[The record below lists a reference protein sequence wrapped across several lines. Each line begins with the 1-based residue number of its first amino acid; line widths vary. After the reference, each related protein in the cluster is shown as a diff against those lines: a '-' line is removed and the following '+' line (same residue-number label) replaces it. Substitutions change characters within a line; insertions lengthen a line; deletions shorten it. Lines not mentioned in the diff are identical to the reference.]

1 MDDYEYEF
9 LIDFRIYFK
18 EMNKSRSLPDKDE
31 IVARQ
36 EMLSEIMDAARDY
49 YEHVNAYDYKQ
60 LCKNLIERGIR
71 FVPVNDR
78 TTKAKWTKLF
88 ASPISKE
95 ERKKVHFEQYRWHLF
110 SYKLLDAM
118 TNDEAREAFNAEPKT
133 SVYLFEQYSKNA
145 YLVEN
150 AHLLRAEDFDHKFI
164 PFSDFYFFSPEGKWT
179 YIHTHEIM
187 CGPYFY
193 KLS

>member
-1 MDDYEYEF
+1 
-9 LIDFRIYFK
+9 
-18 EMNKSRSLPDKDE
+18 
-31 IVARQ
+31 
-36 EMLSEIMDAARDY
+36 
-49 YEHVNAYDYKQ
+49 
-60 LCKNLIERGIR
+60 
-71 FVPVNDR
+71 
-78 TTKAKWTKLF
+78 
-88 ASPISKE
+88 
-95 ERKKVHFEQYRWHLF
+95 
-110 SYKLLDAM
+110 M

-193 KLS
+193 KLP